1 MFRFLVVCVAVI
13 PLLTGCSSFNRDGG
27 IITIR
32 GSETMNK
39 SMKMI
44 AAEFMVQNPGYS
56 VIIGGGGTSVGMKTL
71 MRGEAD
77 ICIASRPIEPGEIKE
92 LVSKQGSLGIST
104 IIAKDEIVVYVNSN
118 NPIDGISLSELK
130 QIFTGKRRDDSDA
143 GKNLDYKLILR
154 SPNSGTYS
162 YFKKHIL
169 ENEEYG
175 KNSLIVNSPNE
186 VIEQIVLDI
195 NFIGLS
201 GELITGNNNIKPLMI
216 NGVLPGKK
224 EINSKYPL
232 ERYIHLYTL
241 NLPEGKIKKFLDF
254 VNSESGQMIIEQNGF
269 ISLWAEDQ

>member
-1 MFRFLVVCVAVI
+1 MFKFSVVFIAVI
-13 PLLTGCSSFNRDGG
+13 SLMSGCSSFDRDGG

-44 AAEFMVQNPGYS
+44 AAEFMTQNPGYS
-56 VIIGGGGTSVGMKTL
+56 VIVGGGGTSVGMKTL

-118 NPIDGISLSELK
+118 NPINGVSLTELK
-130 QIFTGKRRDDSDA
+130 QIFTGKEEEV
-143 GKNLDYKLILR
+143 LDQEKKFEFKLILR

-169 ENEEYG
+169 ENEDYG

-186 VIEQIVLDI
+186 VIEQIAM
-195 NFIGLS
+195 NKNSIGLS
-201 GELITGNNNIKPLMI
+201 GELIKVNESIKPLMI
-216 NGVLPGKK
+216 NGVSPGEK
-224 EINSKYPL
+224 EIKSEYPL
-232 ERYIHLYTL
+232 VRYIHFYTL
-241 NLPEGKIKKFLDF
+241 DLPDGKIKKFLDF
-254 VNSESGQMIIEQNGF
+254 VNSESGQRIIEQNGF
-269 ISLWAEDQ
+269 ISLWAED